1 MLVAYDLK
9 LKHYFAIFLESGYR
23 LQRSNL
29 QLWSSCGIDCILIVW
44 VWNLSSQFTCG
55 PVLLEGKVGIW
66 WPHKGVWLAYS
77 GYSMGSLGLGA
88 AGQMGCAVAGG
99 HHQHIPNYAAI
110 VCLLLYCRTW
120 DYKWSHLYFPICTCY
135 YLRSILAKIHR
146 KAKPKQRHC
155 NSPIRHPS

>member
-29 QLWSSCGIDCILIVW
+29 QLWSSCGIDCISIVW
-44 VWNLSSQFTCG
+44 VRNLSSQFTCG

-77 GYSMGSLGLGA
+77 GHGMGSPGLGA

-99 HHQHIPNYAAI
+99 PSSAHSQLCSH
-110 VCLLLYCRTW
+110 CLLVTLLP
-120 DYKWSHLYFPICTCY
+120 HLRLQVVTFIFSDMHVLLPASYIGQNT
-135 YLRSILAKIHR
+135 
-146 KAKPKQRHC
+146 PKSQTKTV
-155 NSPIRHPS
+155 NSPIGDPS

>member
-9 LKHYFAIFLESGYR
+9 LKYYSAIFLESGYR

-29 QLWSSCGIDCILIVW
+29 QLWSNCGIDCILIVW
-44 VWNLSSQFTCG
+44 VRNLSSQCMCG

-88 AGQMGCAVAGG
+88 AGQMGCAVAEGPSSA
-99 HHQHIPNYAAI
+99 HSQLCSH
-110 VCLLLYCRTW
+110 CLLVTLLP
-120 DYKWSHLYFPICTCY
+120 HLRLQVVTFIFSDMHVVLHASYT
-135 YLRSILAKIHR
+135 KIHQ

-155 NSPIRHPS
+155 NSPIGHPS